1 MKQGQLWAGAAGA
14 AVLFMVSPAAT
25 QPVITPPTLVEE
37 VQVVARLPGPALW
50 RISTPTSQLW
60 ILGAVSP
67 MPKGYAFDD
76 RRLEAVLDG
85 GRELVLPPAASFGV
99 GDLFGL
105 LIDPGHRLHMP
116 PGETVRSG
124 LDPALRARFEAAARL
139 AGQDAGHYDHWRP
152 VIASLALAGDAIRRN
167 GLDPTGAM
175 TTVTR
180 LAHAKRVKVRRLA
193 NYKAGELISGL
204 ASASPE
210 AGPAC
215 LTLAAE
221 TVERLPT
228 DSPRVAAAWSRGD
241 IAGIKALQARAA
253 IDRCLEAVPAVAALQ
268 DRVAKDWAKDLARV
282 LAQPGKTVVMVDLDG
297 LTRSGGLLDQLRAQG
312 LEVIGP
318 SY

>member
-1 MKQGQLWAGAAGA
+1 MKQGHFWTGAVGAAVLLAAGA
-14 AVLFMVSPAAT
+14 AAAQPANA
-25 QPVITPPTLVEE
+25 PPTLVEE
-37 VQVVARLPGPALW
+37 VEVVARLPGPALW

-67 MPKGYAFDD
+67 MPKAYAFDD
-76 RRLEAVLDG
+76 RRLQTVLDG
-85 GRELVLPPAASFGV
+85 ARELVLPPAASFGV

-167 GLDPTGAM
+167 GLDPTGPM
-175 TTVTR
+175 TTVNR
-180 LAHAKRVKVRRLA
+180 MAHAKRIKVRRLA
-193 NYKAGELISGL
+193 NYKAGELITGI
-204 ASASPE
+204 AAASPE

-221 TVERLPT
+221 TVERLPM

-253 IDRCLEAVPAVAALQ
+253 IDRCLDAVPAVAALQ
-268 DRVAKDWAKDLARV
+268 DRVARDWAKDLARV
-282 LAQPGKTVVMVDLDG
+282 LAQPGKTVVVVDLDS
-297 LTRSGGLLDQLRAQG
+297 LIRSGGLLDQLHAQG
-312 LEVIGP
+312 LEVVGP